1 LVVQDKI
8 VVEESVVS
16 DVVVK
21 IESVTF
27 SIFAAVVQ
35 GLVIVLFATLK
46 FKYSGHH
53 DAVQYGYF
61 RDVSIMIFFGFG
73 FLMTFLRR
81 YGISAIAYA
90 LVISALVVEISL
102 VWECILAKETSSTW
116 ALTLENLMNGLFCAG
131 AVMISFGAV
140 LGKTTPSQLVIM
152 AILES
157 LLFWVNVRLSIVEIG
172 AHDVGGGMT
181 IHSFGAYF
189 GLAVAVAFSGS
200 DTHGH
205 VDNRS
210 SYTSDITSLAGTLLL
225 WVLWPSFNAAVAG
238 SEKGESLAVA
248 NTFISLCSST
258 LAFAVITRILSRATN
273 SGRIRFD
280 VVHLQNA
287 TLAGGVAM
295 GVAADLVTRPY
306 WAVIGGFVAG
316 LVSCLGYTMLTP
328 LLSKCGIQDICG
340 VHNLHGM
347 PGIISA
353 VIGMIACED
362 AGKQAGALGV
372 TMAIAIVGG
381 ILSGVTMRALGN
393 WTGTDLRRG
402 DLFNDNTFWGVA
414 NDYFVVVGEDGTML
428 VPGSAQEEPAAK
440 VDDGLL
446 EEKAQAQAES
456 EEPSTVEGGES
467 EAKQAVAGMAD
478 EENPKENLPNVD
490 GTEDIEL
497 AL

>member
-1 LVVQDKI
+1 
-8 VVEESVVS
+8 
-16 DVVVK
+16 
-21 IESVTF
+21 
-27 SIFAAVVQ
+27 
-35 GLVIVLFATLK
+35 
-46 FKYSGHH
+46 
-53 DAVQYGYF
+53 
-61 RDVSIMIFFGFG
+61 
-73 FLMTFLRR
+73 
-81 YGISAIAYA
+81 
-90 LVISALVVEISL
+90 
-102 VWECILAKETSSTW
+102 
-116 ALTLENLMNGLFCAG
+116 
-131 AVMISFGAV
+131 
-140 LGKTTPSQLVIM
+140 
-152 AILES
+152 
-157 LLFWVNVRLSIVEIG
+157 
-172 AHDVGGGMT
+172 
-181 IHSFGAYF
+181 
-189 GLAVAVAFSGS
+189 
-200 DTHGH
+200 
-205 VDNRS
+205 
-210 SYTSDITSLAGTLLL
+210 LL

-258 LAFAVITRILSRATN
+258 LAFAVVTRILNGSK
-273 SGRIRFD
+273 FD
-280 VVHLQNA
+280 AVHLQNS

-295 GVAADLVTRPY
+295 GVAADLVNRPH
-306 WAVIGGFVAG
+306 WAAIGGFVAG
-316 LVSCLGYTMLTP
+316 LVSCIGYTKLMP
-328 LLSKCGIQDICG
+328 FLSKLGIQDICG